1 MASVTKSTLIDLI
14 ALRDDR
20 SLFDPGRK
28 NLSAAGALCGEALR
42 AMA

>member
-28 NLSAAGALCGEALR
+28 NLSAAGPLCGEALR

>member
-14 ALRDDR
+14 ALGDDR
-20 SLFDPGRK
+20 GLFDPGRK
-28 NLSAAGALCGEALR
+28 NLSAAGPMCGEALR